1 MSIRI
6 SVCIPNY
13 NHGAVLDETL
23 ASVFAANLSGV
34 EVIVS
39 DNASTDVSLEVI
51 RRYAMYPA
59 ITVLEQRHV
68 MPMARHWNTVAQAAR
83 GEWLLLLS
91 SDDLLLPGALDILG
105 TVVERADVDAV
116 FFEYDLLTDD
126 GRRHK
131 PAFYESS
138 ALIPGSVQSRIFLK
152 GNNFPV
158 SACLSRRALLARQ
171 GWFDESKAFCVDWHA
186 WLHLAAAAES
196 VAYIREPLLL
206 YRQHAANETH
216 RCIAE
221 GGALDEVI
229 AMKEAF
235 MSAHDITDAGIH
247 REAMANN
254 LKLARMYAA
263 SAGARGLETV
273 ARHYA
278 DRIEQL
284 SAALYDP
291 GDTADPARLG
301 PPYPL
306 PEGARPLELPVI
318 TGHPGQRAVER

>member
-1 MSIRI
+1 MPIRI

-23 ASVFAANLSGV
+23 ASVFAADLSGV

-39 DNASTDVSLEVI
+39 DNASTDGSLAII
-51 RRYAMYPA
+51 RRYETHPA
-59 ITVLEQRHV
+59 LTVLEQRQV

-91 SDDLLLPGALDILG
+91 SDDLLLPGALDKLRA
-105 TVVERADVDAV
+105 VVELVEVGAV
-116 FFEYDLLTDD
+116 FFEYDLLSDD
-126 GRRHK
+126 GRRPK
-131 PAFYESS
+131 PAFYEST
-138 ALIPGSVQSRIFLK
+138 ALIPGPAQSRIFLK

-196 VAYIREPLLL
+196 VAYIREPLVL

-235 MSAHDITDAGIH
+235 LSAHGITDAGIH
-247 REAMANN
+247 REVLANN
-254 LKLARMYAA
+254 LKLARLYAA
-263 SAGARGLETV
+263 SARARGLDTV
-273 ARHYA
+273 ARHYT
-278 DRIEQL
+278 DRAAQL
-284 SAALYDP
+284 AAALNALGNGAGP
-291 GDTADPARLG
+291 MQSG

-306 PEGARPLELPVI
+306 PEGARPLDLAPI
-318 TGHPGQRAVER
+318 TGRYGPRPVER